1 MRHEHYMR
9 LALEQA
15 DLARRKGE
23 VPIGAVALMNGKVIA
38 GAHNSPISET
48 DPTAHAEILVL
59 RSAAEKLGVYRLE
72 GLEIYVTLEPCLM
85 CFGAMLH
92 ARVARLVYGADD
104 PKVGLSLILESRL
117 QEAHFNHRIEIV
129 RGVLA
134 EECSAI
140 LQDFFQGKR

>member
-1 MRHEHYMR
+1 MQHEHYMR

-15 DLARRKGE
+15 DLARQKGE
-23 VPIGAVALMNGKVIA
+23 VPIGAVASMGGKVIA
-38 GAHNSPISET
+38 AKHNSSISRT

-59 RSAAEKLGVYRLE
+59 RSAARKLGVYRLE

-104 PKVGLSLILESRL
+104 PKVGMSRILQSHL
-117 QEAHFNHRIEIV
+117 QEAHFNHRIEII
-129 RGVLA
+129 RGILA
-134 EECSAI
+134 EECSA
-140 LQDFFQGKR
+140 LLHGFFQDRR

>member
-23 VPIGAVALMNGKVIA
+23 VPIGAVALMSGEVIA

-59 RSAAEKLGVYRLE
+59 RSAAKKLGVYRLE
-72 GLEIYVTLEPCLM
+72 GLELYVTLEPCLM

-104 PKVGLSLILESRL
+104 PKVGLSRILESHL
-117 QEAHFNHRIEIV
+117 QGAQFNHRIEIV

-134 EECSAI
+134 EECSAM
-140 LQDFFQGKR
+140 LQGFFQEKR